1 MKKIV
6 RLTENDLAR
15 IVKKVLKEQSQSDL
29 ESKVKGCIMSTFEL
43 KDISKVPMSCVSVGL
58 KLFKGGLPNPL
69 DPENMECAQDLM
81 KDPMFVLKKFKDI
94 TGCLAKQSP
103 VMF

>member
-29 ESKVKGCIMSTFEL
+29 EAKVKGCIMSTFEL
-43 KDISKVPMSCVSVGL
+43 KDISKVPMSCVGVGL
-58 KLFKGGLPNPL
+58 KILKGELPNPL
-69 DPENMECAQDLM
+69 DPQNFECAQDLA

-94 TGCLAKQSP
+94 TGCLSKQSP
-103 VMF
+103 IMN